1 MAQPP
6 TIVQLVPSLET
17 GGAERTAVDVA
28 AALRREGWGAVVAS
42 QGGRLVGA
50 LEEAGATHVLLPLD
64 TKNPLAIWRN
74 AARIEAT
81 AREHGA
87 ALIHARSRGPAW
99 SGLIAA
105 RRAGLPFV
113 TTYHGAYNQRG
124 RLKGLYNSV
133 MARGDAVI
141 ANSHWTKALIE
152 ARHPFARGRIE
163 AIARGTDFGDFDADA
178 IDPARVARQREAW
191 GVDGGRRVVLHL
203 ARLTGWKG
211 QTVLIEAA
219 RRMRERGTLPEDVT
233 VVLAGDAQGRDAY
246 VRHLREA
253 VAAGGL
259 ADRVLLPGHSDD
271 PAAAM
276 AAAAVAIVASTEPE
290 AFGRAAVEAQ
300 AMGVPVIV
308 TRLGAVE
315 ETVLAEPEV
324 EAARASGIK
333 VAPGDAAALADALE
347 RLLAM
352 PRPALSAMGRNG
364 RDHVRARFSLDVM
377 SDATIALYR
386 RVLGEG
392 PA

>member
-1 MAQPP
+1 M
-6 TIVQLVPSLET
+6 V
-17 GGAERTAVDVA
+17 
-28 AALRREGWGAVVAS
+28 
-42 QGGRLVGA
+42 
-50 LEEAGATHVLLPLD
+50 
-64 TKNPLAIWRN
+64 
-74 AARIEAT
+74 
-81 AREHGA
+81 
-87 ALIHARSRGPAW
+87 
-99 SGLIAA
+99 
-105 RRAGLPFV
+105 
-113 TTYHGAYNQRG
+113 
-124 RLKGLYNSV
+124 
-133 MARGDAVI
+133 
-141 ANSHWTKALIE
+141 TKAN
-152 ARHPFARGRIE
+152 PTVDF
-163 AIARGTDFGDFDADA
+163 IAYLVTM
-178 IDPARVARQREAW
+178 
-191 GVDGGRRVVLHL
+191 L
-203 ARLTGWKG
+203 LT
-211 QTVLIEAA
+211 L
-219 RRMRERGTLPEDVT
+219 VT